1 MLKHID
7 NYFFGTQE
15 EQEGTDQFEKLYFYL
30 SMIVSLMITIYI
42 TLF

>member
-15 EQEGTDQFEKLYFYL
+15 EQEGTNKFDKLYFYL
-30 SMIVSLMITIYI
+30 SMGASLAVTLYITI
-42 TLF
+42 F